1 MDGKRGKW
9 GSKMGFILAAAGS
22 AVGLGNIWKFPYIA
36 GENGGGVFVLFYL
49 ACIGLVGLP
58 IMVSEVLMGR
68 AAQSSPVVA
77 FSTFAGK
84 RSPWVLTGWLGVAS
98 GFTILSFYSVVAGW
112 TMHYVRLAITGGFAG
127 LDSKQISGLFDQL
140 VGSSSLNIVYHAV
153 FMAMTMAVVF
163 FGVQKGIER
172 CAQILM
178 PALVIMLIGLSL
190 YCVTLPG
197 FGEALTFMFAP
208 NMAKFKPASVLVAM
222 GHAFFTLSLGMGAML
237 TYGSYLSRDTGII
250 KTSLWVA
257 ILDTA
262 VALLASMV
270 IFPIIF
276 SSGLPAGAG
285 PGLVFKSIPIAFSQM
300 PGGQVLCVIF
310 FLLLVLAALTSS
322 ISLLEVVT
330 SSFIDLFGWRRRKVS
345 LATGL
350 VTFVFG
356 VPSALLGGPGFFGK
370 GLADA
375 TGRSFFDWA
384 DHLASNWMLPFGGL
398 LIALYVGFFLD
409 RDVRKEEFL
418 RGTPWGVYYT
428 FWLALVRYLVP
439 LSVVFVFLKST
450 GILKLFG
457 IDL

>member
-1 MDGKRGKW
+1 MQGKRGNW

-49 ACIGLVGLP
+49 ACIALVGLP

-77 FSTFAGK
+77 FRDLAGK
-84 RSPWVLTGWLGVAS
+84 GSPWVLTGWLGVAS

-112 TMHYVRLAITGGFAG
+112 TMHYVVLSLSGTFSGMEPEA
-127 LDSKQISGLFDQL
+127 ISGVFVGLFKSQ
-140 VGSSSLNIVYHAV
+140 GLNLGYHAL
-153 FMAMTMAVVF
+153 FMTMTIGIVF

-172 CAQILM
+172 TAQVLM
-178 PALVIMLIGLSL
+178 PALVIMLIGLCL
-190 YCVTLPG
+190 YCTTLPG
-197 FGEALTFMFAP
+197 FGQALTFMFAP

-237 TYGSYLSRDTGII
+237 TYGSYLSKETGII
-250 KTSLWVA
+250 KTSIWVA
-257 ILDTA
+257 VLDTV

-285 PGLVFKSIPIAFSQM
+285 PGLVFQSIPIAFSQM
-300 PGGQVLCVIF
+300 PGGQVLCLIF

-330 SSFIDLFGWRRRKVS
+330 SSFIDLFGWRRRPVS
-345 LATGL
+345 VVTGGI
-350 VTFVFG
+350 TFLFG
-356 VPSALLGGPGFFGK
+356 IPSALSGDGFFKQGMIDAFGK
-370 GLADA
+370 
-375 TGRSFFDWA
+375 SFFDWA
-384 DHLASNWMLPFGGL
+384 DHIASNWMLPFGGL
-398 LIALYVGFFLD
+398 FIAIFVGYVLNRD
-409 RDVRKEEFL
+409 RRKDEFL
-418 RGTPWGVYYT
+418 HGTTWGGSYET
-428 FWLALVRYLVP
+428 WLTLLRYLVP
-439 LSVVFVFLKST
+439 LAVVGVFAKSSGLLKML
-450 GILKLFG
+450 GL
-457 IDL
+457 DL